1 MRDGIGHLWAYQNG
15 SQVVSCQDME
25 GRNEAQ
31 KEKNPHNFLVICG
44 TENSRGT
51 IFNWRLGGEIE
62 ILTGIN

>member
-1 MRDGIGHLWAYQNG
+1 MASVICGLTKMVAKSFPVRTWKVEMRH
-15 SQVVSCQDME
+15 
-25 GRNEAQ
+25 RR
-31 KEKNPHNFLVICG
+31 KKNPHNFLVICG